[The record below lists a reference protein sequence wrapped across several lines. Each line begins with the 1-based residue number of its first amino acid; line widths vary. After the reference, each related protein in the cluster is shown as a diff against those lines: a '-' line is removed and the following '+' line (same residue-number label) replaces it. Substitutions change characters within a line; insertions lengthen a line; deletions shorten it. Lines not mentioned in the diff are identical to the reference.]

1 MYHLKKL
8 VFHCLQVDA
17 ILTMNSEAMIPSTM
31 AQKKDAMT
39 PMLMNIMAAKSFR
52 QS

>member
-1 MYHLKKL
+1 M
-8 VFHCLQVDA
+8 

-39 PMLMNIMAAKSFR
+39 PMLINMIAAMSLTRVEKGKKEH
-52 QS
+52 